1 MLKSSNNF
9 QSQKFS
15 VKQRKRFPAFSNISE
30 IEYNQINLINC
41 TSVKYED
48 VEFIN
53 FLQQDGSLQQKQLL
67 EELKSVIEKPT
78 KYLDKNYE
86 AKELEDRKQETD
98 RILDIINRQ
107 GTKKIS
113 SITELIKLKN
123 KKEPRFQ
130 IYIKSEADVLNVYL
144 IDLYHL
150 GLPGDLHKKGKTLN
164 YNRHAIYVKRNKPT
178 TNVCISNYLKK
189 TD

>member
-15 VKQRKRFPAFSNISE
+15 IKQRKKFPSFSNISE

-53 FLQQDGSLQQKQLL
+53 FLQQDGSFQQKQLL
-67 EELKSVIEKPT
+67 EELQNVIESPT
-78 KYLDKNYE
+78 QYLDKNYE
-86 AKELEDRKQETD
+86 AKELEDKKQETD
-98 RILDIINRQ
+98 RVLEIINRQ
-107 GTKKIS
+107 SFNKIN

-130 IYIKSEADVLNVYL
+130 IYIKSEANVLNVYL

-150 GLPGDLHKKGKTLN
+150 GLPGNLHVKGKILN
-164 YNRHAIYVKRNKPT
+164 YDRHAIYVKRNKPT

>member
-1 MLKSSNNF
+1 MLKNSNNF
-9 QSQKFS
+9 QSQQFS
-15 VKQRKRFPAFSNISE
+15 IKQRTRFPSFSNISG
-30 IEYNQINLINC
+30 IEYKQINLINC

-67 EELKSVIEKPT
+67 EELKNVIERPT

-86 AKELEDRKQETD
+86 AKELMDKKQETD
-98 RILDIINRQ
+98 RVLDIINRQ
-107 GTKKIS
+107 GPNEIK

-130 IYIKSEADVLNVYL
+130 IYIKSETDALNVYL

-150 GLPGDLHKKGKTLN
+150 GLPGDLHVKGKTLN
-164 YNRHAIYVKRNKPT
+164 YNRHAIYTKRNKPT